1 MFKVKVTGFN
11 GVQQQFV
18 SAVKDITD
26 ITEQELTSMAK
37 EWVAGAKRD
46 APGDQATLR
55 GAIGYS
61 NIGKGVE
68 IFSGVFYSH
77 FMEFG
82 TKGKYRAIPGTENI
96 AQQMKGFKG
105 GDFATMLKFIKAW
118 VKRKGIGAELTKSGK
133 PSKSLNTLAAQ
144 DRVAWLIAMS
154 ILKKG
159 VTPHPFFFKQQDTVW
174 PQMVRRLKQRIEQ
187 GQKVSVI
194 MPGDILRPHII
205 TI

>member
-1 MFKVKVTGFN
+1 MFKVQVTGFN
-11 GVQQQFV
+11 GVKARFV
-18 SAVKDITD
+18 SAAKDITD

-46 APGDQATLR
+46 APVDQGTLKNSISYLIN
-55 GAIGYS
+55 GNNIEIVS
-61 NIGKGVE
+61 N
-68 IFSGVFYSH
+68 VFYSP

-82 TKGKYRAIPGTENI
+82 TKGKYRSIPGTEAI
-96 AQQMKGFKG
+96 AAQFKGFKG

-133 PSKSLNTLAAQ
+133 PSKSQNTLAAQ

-154 ILKKG
+154 ILKHG
-159 VTPHPFFFKQQDTVW
+159 VNPHPFFFKQQDTVW

-187 GQKVSVI
+187 GQKVTVI
-194 MPGDILRPHII
+194 MPGDILRPQII
-205 TI
+205 TV